1 MAKQLNRKV
10 MIYVNGKQVENTI
23 SSLRAEL
30 KKLENQQKRCTIES
44 EEYYRVSAEISR
56 LKGILQDAS
65 QNVRNLGKSWKDTTE
80 SVAEYSNILM
90 GIQSAFQMIDLGI
103 GKIKDLAKDAAAMD
117 DVYGQVMKTTGLA
130 HDEVVKLNEA
140 FKQMDTRTSRE
151 QLNLLAYEA
160 GKLGITGVENVRQ
173 FVSASDKINIALG
186 DVLGDDAMVTIGKM
200 AEVYSKSTDQLRAA
214 GDNLEKKM
222 LSIGSAV
229 NELGKVS
236 TANEGYMVDFAARMG
251 GVATQ
256 AGLSAGQVLGFGSA
270 LDQSMQKVEMSAT
283 AFQKFI
289 GQIMKKPE
297 EFAKQA
303 GMSVEAFSK
312 LIRTDLNEALFA
324 VLEGFQGKGG
334 YAELVNIFKELGLDG
349 ARAAT
354 VISSMANNIDK
365 IAEAQAVANKELETG
380 TSVLDEFAVMND
392 TLQAK
397 AEKAKKKFQEVRLEL
412 GNELYPILI
421 SLQKTGTV
429 LMKGVAGTVQ
439 LLKSYP
445 ALWIP
450 VIAAISALLRVRLMS
465 LAVKVKENIEDKT
478 TIFHK
483 NKELRESRRLELQLM
498 RERVERLKNIKA
510 RIEERIQI
518 NNAVLARKREL
529 VAAGQANIVSKAEQ
543 GNIILSNRLKS
554 ISNALIDAQRTKTQ
568 ALIAVTKS
576 TPWGLIISGITGVV
590 MWLARQSEKTKE
602 AKEKAQELAA
612 EEARVG
618 ESSSRAKVEI
628 QRYVDK
634 IKERIEQG
642 GSEKRLLAELNAK
655 YGETFG
661 TYDTLAKWYDVL
673 TSKAEAY
680 IQALLLEAKA
690 RKNIDDAAQMDADIQ
705 AYKKMKAED
714 TPGVDS
720 WSWWEMASNN
730 LWANVK
736 GFGQKIGGFFNGL
749 TPNMPGQIID
759 WESAKE
765 GWRNNGPKQ
774 AVDEMFNEYFDEIH
788 KKKEEVVSEM
798 ETGRDEL
805 IRQAEDF
812 MKESARLQAEGGFK
826 IVNSEFVT
834 DEDIQDS
841 VVGGGETA
849 KEREKRLRRAAKEWE
864 KTKKQAEKLIST
876 AEVKAES
883 GLEKVADEVAA
894 KFDRMRESIVKAAV
908 AAGKMKVDE
917 NGDIES
923 MTEEVAD
930 LLFGLSEY
938 ETKWKSAQI
947 DAYINKMTDELAKQ
961 QGKLKETDESGNAYI
976 NKMLEAER
984 KLVETFTIYDN
995 TIAKAQ
1001 ADIVA
1006 LNELQNTASDAEKES
1021 LEKQIRKLKKL
1032 IEQYKILK
1040 GQMQAR
1046 VFDAIS
1052 TSDVKAKPL
1061 SGDESQWRSEVQAE
1075 VEGKKNIWSTLLFNQ
1090 SDFDGY
1096 GKALESIYQKYEKN
1110 KKAIREAA
1118 EANASMLYSFQQKAK
1133 DDPENA
1139 ELQEKIRLH
1148 EEEAERLRAET
1159 LEQDKLRDSALA
1171 AAEEDAFGEAIEK
1184 WIAGIE
1190 KFGNAATEIW
1200 GNINK
1205 ILDNQG
1211 ERERKAAEERK
1222 DEAIKNLDEQ
1232 LDEGIISQ
1240 EEYNEQK
1247 KEIEDEYN
1255 EKEKEV
1261 QKEQWERQKALSLG
1275 QAVIESALA
1284 IMKAWNSAPWPYNAI
1299 PIGIATALGAAQI
1312 AAIASEPAPYAKGG
1326 YVDKD
1331 TTFYRAGEAG
1341 PEWVASNQLLND
1353 RTTAPIIQALEDYQR
1368 GDRHALADIPMSRLD
1383 VPAAMKASQSI
1394 GRQQVVV
1401 QQPAAASIWEHPTAA
1416 AVGTDSRELV
1426 SLMRELVT
1434 YEKDPRNRQAVI
1446 SRKTMEDFNNN
1457 ENFLRSRARL

>member
-1 MAKQLNRKV
+1 M
-10 MIYVNGKQVENTI
+10 
-23 SSLRAEL
+23 
-30 KKLENQQKRCTIES
+30 
-44 EEYYRVSAEISR
+44 
-56 LKGILQDAS
+56 
-65 QNVRNLGKSWKDTTE
+65 
-80 SVAEYSNILM
+80 AEYSNILM

-103 GKIKDLAKDAAAMD
+103 GKIKDLAKEAAEMD
-117 DVYGQVMKTTGLA
+117 DVYGQVMKTTGLT
-130 HDEVVKLNEA
+130 HDEVEKLNEA

-151 QLNLLAYEA
+151 QLNQLAYEA

-186 DVLGDDAMVTIGKM
+186 DVLGDGAMVTIGKM
-200 AEVYSKSTDQLRAA
+200 ADVYSKSTEQLREA

-365 IAEAQAVANKELETG
+365 IAEAQSVANRELETG
-380 TSVLDEFAVMND
+380 TSVLDEVAVMND

-429 LMKGVAGTVQ
+429 LMKGFAGTVQ

-445 ALWIP
+445 ALWAP
-450 VIAAISALLRVRLMS
+450 VIAALLALYRVRLLS
-465 LAVKVKENIEDKT
+465 LAVKIKENIEDKT

-498 RERVERLKNIKA
+498 KERVERLKNIKA
-510 RIEERIQI
+510 LIEERIQR
-518 NNAVLARKREL
+518 NNAVLARKKEL
-529 VAAGQANIVSKAEQ
+529 IAAGQANVVAKAEQ
-543 GNIILSNRLKS
+543 GNIILTNRLKN
-554 ISNALIDAQRTKTQ
+554 INNALIDAQRTKTQ

-576 TPWGLIISGITGVV
+576 TPWGLIISGITTVV
-590 MWLARQSEKTKE
+590 MLLARQAEKTKE

-642 GSEKRLLAELNAK
+642 GSEKRLLAELNTK
-655 YGETFG
+655 YGEIFG

-720 WSWWEMASNN
+720 WNGWEMASNN
-730 LWANVK
+730 LWANIK
-736 GFGQKIGGFFNGL
+736 GIGQKIGGFFNGL
-749 TPNMPGQIID
+749 TPNIPGQLID
-759 WESAKE
+759 WENAKE
-765 GWRNNGPKQ
+765 GWKNNGPRQ
-774 AVDEMFNEYFDEIH
+774 AVDEMFNEYFDEMR
-788 KKKEEVVSEM
+788 KQKESVISEM
-798 ETGRDEL
+798 EGTRNEL
-805 IRQAEDF
+805 VRQAEEF

-834 DEDIQDS
+834 EGEMPD
-841 VVGGGETA
+841 GGSGSGESA
-849 KEREKRLRRAAKEWE
+849 KEREKRLKKAAKEWA

-876 AEVKAES
+876 AELKAES
-883 GLEKVADEVAA
+883 GLGRVADEVAS
-894 KFDRMRESIVKAAV
+894 KFDRMRESIVGAAV
-908 AAGKMKVDE
+908 AAGKMEVDDDGE
-917 NGDIES
+917 IVS
-923 MTEEVAD
+923 MTADVAK
-930 LLFGLSEY
+930 LLAELSES

-947 DAYINKMTDELAKQ
+947 DVYIKKMTDELAKQ
-961 QGKLKETDESGNAYI
+961 QGKLKETDASGNEYI
-976 NKMLEAER
+976 NKMLEAQR
-984 KLVETFTIYDN
+984 KLSETFSTYDN
-995 TIAKAQ
+995 AIHQASSDIA
-1001 ADIVA
+1001 A
-1006 LNELQNTASDAEKES
+1006 LEELQETASDQERKNLQS
-1021 LEKQIRKLKKL
+1021 QINKLKEL
-1032 IEQYKILK
+1032 IKQYDILK

-1061 SGDESQWRSEVQAE
+1061 NGDESQWRPEVQSEVD
-1075 VEGKKNIWSTLLFNQ
+1075 GKRNIWSALLFNQ
-1090 SDFDGY
+1090 SDFDSY

-1110 KKAIREAA
+1110 KKAIAEAA
-1118 EANASMLYSFQQKAK
+1118 EANAAMLKTLQQQAK
-1133 DDPENA
+1133 DDPENT

-1148 EEEAERLRAET
+1148 EEEAQR
-1159 LEQDKLRDSALA
+1159 LEQESVKLDKLRDSALA
-1171 AAEEDAFGEAIEK
+1171 AAEEDAFGKAIEK

-1190 KFGNAATEIW
+1190 KFGSMATEIW

-1211 ERERKAAEERK
+1211 ERERKDAEERK

-1247 KEIEDEYN
+1247 EELENEYN
-1255 EKEKEV
+1255 EKEKEI
-1261 QKEQWERQKALSLG
+1261 QKEQWERQKALNLG
-1275 QAVIESALA
+1275 QAAIESALA
-1284 IMKAWNSAPWPYNAI
+1284 ILKAWNSAPWPANAI

-1312 AAIASEPAPYAKGG
+1312 AAIASEPSPYAKGG
-1326 YVDKD
+1326 YVDRD

-1341 PEWVASNQLLND
+1341 REWIASNDLLND
-1353 RTTAPIIQALEDYQR
+1353 PATAPIIEQLEAYQR
-1368 GDRHALADIPMSRLD
+1368 GNRRALADIPMAQLD
-1383 VPAAMKASQSI
+1383 M
-1394 GRQQVVV
+1394 
-1401 QQPAAASIWEHPTAA
+1401 PAAAAAAAEIGRSRLTVQPPSAAAVWEPPTAA

-1426 SLMRELVT
+1426 NLMRELVT

-1446 SRKTMEDFNNN
+1446 SRRTMEDFENN
-1457 ENFLRSRARL
+1457 ENFLRNKARL